1 MKPYTGP
8 AYRFRSDV
16 VLALHRAGFQG
27 ARTWLDEA
35 GNATGEH
42 VRGDIFGLPLTIATR
57 NQRDLD
63 FAEAL
68 REVEAEALEAG
79 TKLFVSIQAR
89 KTRTTG
95 EAYATTTLDNFMQ
108 LLAMAF
114 PSKVAAA
121 SAPLLGISDVE
132 STGDGKGPGT

>member
-27 ARTWLDEA
+27 ARTWLDES

-57 NQRDLD
+57 NQRELD

-79 TKLFVSIQAR
+79 TKMFVSVQSR
-89 KTRTTG
+89 KTRATG
-95 EAYATTTLDNFMQ
+95 EAYATTTLDSFMQ

-114 PSKVAAA
+114 PLEVATVDSHSA
-121 SAPLLGISDVE
+121 SSDTEQV
-132 STGDGKGPGT
+132 GGACARGT

>member
-16 VLALHRAGFQG
+16 VLALHRAGFRS
-27 ARTWLDEA
+27 ARTWLDES
-35 GNATGEH
+35 GNATGEQ

-57 NQRDLD
+57 NQRELD

-79 TKLFVSIQAR
+79 TKMFVSVQAR
-89 KTRTTG
+89 KTRSTG

-108 LLAMAF
+108 LLALAF
-114 PSKVAAA
+114 PLEVATVDSHGA
-121 SAPLLGISDVE
+121 SSDTEQV
-132 STGDGKGPGT
+132 GGARPRGT

>member
-1 MKPYTGP
+1 VKPYTGP
-8 AYRFRSDV
+8 AYRFRNDV
-16 VLALHRAGFQG
+16 VLALHRAGFQR
-27 ARTWLDEA
+27 ARTWLDES

-57 NQRDLD
+57 NQRELD

-79 TKLFVSIQAR
+79 TKMFVSVQAR
-89 KTRTTG
+89 KTRETG
-95 EAYATTTLDNFMQ
+95 EAYATTTLDSFMQ

-114 PSKVAAA
+114 PLEVVAADPRTA
-121 SAPLLGISDVE
+121 SLSDTDAVGGLSAPR
-132 STGDGKGPGT
+132 T